1 MHITNTPHRRFKL
14 HTDEY
19 FQSPGFESFGTNVR
33 RHSWRTS
40 LHSRFS
46 LSASGAVHCV
56 LHAGMRRLGSSCCQN
71 SFNVSGR
78 THQPLCGSSPL
89 DILGLSVDSGC
100 RAATLDNVTDK
111 TEKLGFDNSLQC
123 KTCNAA
129 VTLAG
134 EIACSVNFPV
144 KCLIGRETL
153 FSDLSKT
160 KTTRDYLK

>member
-1 MHITNTPHRRFKL
+1 M
-14 HTDEY
+14 
-19 FQSPGFESFGTNVR
+19 S
-33 RHSWRTS
+33 
-40 LHSRFS
+40 
-46 LSASGAVHCV
+46 
-56 LHAGMRRLGSSCCQN
+56 
-71 SFNVSGR
+71 
-78 THQPLCGSSPL
+78 
-89 DILGLSVDSGC
+89 GLSVDSGC